1 MAEKPRLP
9 GPKDRVA
16 VIGSTGSGKTVAAL
30 WHLSRANLN
39 ARPWIVFDFKDDDNI
54 ALIEKAQH
62 VDLKFRPAAD
72 AKGVYVVHPMRTDDE
87 AVNEMMVDLLSRGNV
102 GLYIDEPDM
111 NNATGFEDVL
121 RKGRSHY
128 VPVIALTQRPVD
140 CNRYMLSEA
149 GFYHVFDLADQR
161 DWNVVKQFIPA
172 EFPTSMKKY
181 HSFYY
186 DRDRKQLTRFAPVP
200 TIDEIMVA
208 IDSQLTPKQEVAMM
222 PTKPEKRKRVLV

>member
-1 MAEKPRLP
+1 MIQAPRLP
-9 GPKDRVA
+9 GPKDRIS

-30 WHLSRANLN
+30 WHLSRMNLT

-62 VDLKFRPAAD
+62 VGLEFRPD
-72 AKGVYVVHPMRTDDE
+72 SKAKGIYVVHPMRTDDD
-87 AVNEMMVDLLSRGNV
+87 AVNDLMTDVLRRGNV
-102 GLYIDEPDM
+102 GIYVDEPDM

-149 GFYHVFDLADQR
+149 GFYQVFDLADER
-161 DWNVVKQFIPA
+161 DWATVRNFIPGDLG
-172 EFPTSMKKY
+172 TSLKKY
-181 HSFYY
+181 HSIYY

-200 TIDEIMVA
+200 PIEQIMRRIDE
-208 IDSQLTPKQEVAMM
+208 QLTSKQEVPAL
-222 PTKPEKRKRVLV
+222 PVERRKRVLV